1 MSAVLFYARKDA
13 EKNRKTFIFIIIAI
27 AISTANI
34 IILNGFMDGVTNDFV
49 ERTME
54 TSSGHVNIYPNEKDI
69 YIEGLGIKEQKLDSI
84 DGVAA
89 YSPRIT
95 AGGALSYKEKSRSV
109 RILALDPS
117 KENRVTILLS
127 KIDSGDTLAAN
138 DRDGTLVSY
147 RLADELKIKPGDEV
161 TVVFEKGKTRVF
173 ITRGILH
180 TGMAMD
186 ANTVIINFDIAAEQ
200 FNLSNKASVIF
211 VKLSDEALS
220 GQYKT
225 RISEELEMQKVK
237 EWKQEVESIISS
249 TETFKG
255 IFAIINAV
263 GLFTGAVSVGV
274 ILYINILHKR
284 RQIGI
289 LKAMGMKDLQV
300 LSVYILEAVFLGA
313 IGILVGDALGYAGT
327 KYLEAHPFPEPVLG
341 SMAPRFYMYLLYDAS
356 FVTMLTVLFAAVYP
370 AFIAGRMNI
379 IKAIWGD

>member
-1 MSAVLFYARKDA
+1 MSAVIFYARKDA
-13 EKNRKTFIFIIIAI
+13 EKNMKTFSFIIIAI

-34 IILNGFMDGVTNDFV
+34 IILNGFMDGVTNDFL
-49 ERTME
+49 EKTME
-54 TSSGHVNIYPNEKDI
+54 TSSGHVNIYPNEKDN
-69 YIEGLGIKEQKLDSI
+69 YIEGLGIKEQKLESI
-84 DGVAA
+84 DGVVA

-95 AGGALSYKEKSRSV
+95 AGGALLYKEKSRSI

-117 KENRVTILLS
+117 KENKVTILLS
-127 KIDSGDTLAAN
+127 KIDSGETLAAN
-138 DRDGTLVSY
+138 DRDGILVSY
-147 RLADELKIKPGDEV
+147 RLADELKIKPGDEA

-173 ITRGILH
+173 TIRGILR

-186 ANTVIINFDIAAEQ
+186 VNTVIINFDNAAEEL
-200 FNLSNKASVIF
+200 NLNNKASVIF

-220 GQYKT
+220 GQYKNK
-225 RISEELEMQKVK
+225 ISEELEMQKVK
-237 EWKQEVESIISS
+237 EWKQEIESVVSS
-249 TETFKG
+249 LETFKE

-313 IGILVGDALGYAGT
+313 IGILIGDALGFAGT
-327 KYLEAHPFPEPVLG
+327 KYLEAHPFPEPMLG
-341 SMAPRFYMYLLYDAS
+341 SMAPRFYTYLLYDAS
-356 FVTMLTVLFAAVYP
+356 LVTMLTVILAAVYP

>member
-1 MSAVLFYARKDA
+1 MSAVFFYARKDA

-34 IILNGFMDGVTNDFV
+34 IIMNGFMYGVTNDFL

-54 TSSGHVNIYPNEKDI
+54 TSSGHVNIYPNEKDTH
-69 YIEGLGIKEQKLDSI
+69 IEGLGIKEQKLDSI
-84 DGVAA
+84 EGVVA

-95 AGGALSYKEKSRSV
+95 AGGALSYKEKSKSV

-117 KENRVTILLS
+117 KENKVTILLS
-127 KIDSGDTLAAN
+127 KVDSGETLAAN
-138 DRDGTLVSY
+138 DRDGILVSY
-147 RLADELKIKPGDEV
+147 RLADELKIKPGDEA
-161 TVVFEKGKTRVF
+161 TILFEKGKTRVF
-173 ITRGILH
+173 TTRGILH

-186 ANTVIINFDIAAEQ
+186 TNTVIINFDSAAEELS
-200 FNLSNKASVIF
+200 LSNKASVIF

-220 GQYKT
+220 GRYKT
-225 RISEELEMQKVK
+225 RISEKLEMQKVK
-237 EWKQEVESIISS
+237 EWKQEVESVLSS
-249 TETFKG
+249 LDTFKG

-300 LSVYILEAVFLGA
+300 LSVYILEALFLGA
-313 IGILVGDALGYAGT
+313 IGILLGDALGYAGT

-341 SMAPRFYMYLLYDAS
+341 SMAPIFL
-356 FVTMLTVLFAAVYP
+356 
-370 AFIAGRMNI
+370 
-379 IKAIWGD
+379 